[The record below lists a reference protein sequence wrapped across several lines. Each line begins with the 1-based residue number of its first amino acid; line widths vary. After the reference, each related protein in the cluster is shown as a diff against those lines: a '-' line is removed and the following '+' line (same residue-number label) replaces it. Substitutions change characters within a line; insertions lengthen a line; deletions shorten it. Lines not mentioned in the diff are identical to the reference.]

1 MTSNYTSN
9 SQPVCTKAGWF
20 PLFLKTTMTCLL
32 SLCIAL
38 FIITACSSKE
48 ETDYI
53 ALDTVYEIGEEMSAG
68 RLTTSILG
76 ANAFDQ
82 PVPGLP
88 TNTDLL
94 FFVGNSLFRQN
105 WVSSPASTTARDGLG
120 PTFNARA
127 CSACHNKDG
136 RGLPLEQNQE
146 FSAGFL
152 MRISESGTNDFG
164 GPKPVANYG
173 TQLQDRGNLSIPFEA
188 KVNITYEIIKGQF
201 KDGETYELRKPIYTI
216 TREQFGSLQ
225 QVLTSPRVGQQV
237 IGLGLIDALSKED
250 ILANTDEFDRDGDGI
265 SGKANYVWNHTTN
278 QSELGRFGWKSNQPT
293 LRQQVADAFN
303 GDMGLT
309 TSIFPD
315 KNCPS
320 PQLDCLNAPNGGS
333 PEVTDKSLNNLMI
346 YASSLSVP
354 IRRNYEDQ
362 NVLKGKKL
370 FRDLKCNSCHTE
382 VFTTS
387 NNYDFN
393 TLLENV
399 TIRPFSDFL
408 LHDMGSDL
416 ADNRPDFLATGN
428 EWRTQPLWGI
438 GMIKEVNR
446 HTFLLHDGRARNIEE
461 AILWHGGEAE
471 ASKNRYKNLTKKE
484 RQNLLAFINSL

>member
-32 SLCIAL
+32 SLFIAL

-88 TNTDLL
+88 TNTDFL

-250 ILANTDEFDRDGDGI
+250 ILANTDEFDSDGDGI

-278 QSELGRFGWKSNQPT
+278 QSELSRFGWKSNQPT

-461 AILWHGGEAE
+461 AILWHDGEAE